1 MKKWVRKK
9 GRVAAGV
16 SISLHAAVYLSLVAG
31 GFFTLLSS
39 YTRQG
44 DVTDVM
50 VYDAGDVGGSGGEN
64 DQSTPSVSRAEKPPL
79 IGEVP
84 QSGGGV
90 ALNAA
95 APEPIDTV
103 NAAPAD
109 DQAIIVVGAAIPAAR
124 PDQMADTSSDNVGE
138 NTLQPV
144 GAALSAARSGT
155 DGTGRNHD
163 NGTGTGRGTHS
174 GSGTG
179 GGHAGGITVP
189 DVLADF
195 LDRIREDL
203 PVKLSE
209 ARNTSQP
216 DTSQPAAVPDETP
229 PEVPPRQ
236 SNTTVITAQEMDS
249 HHDVTVQDALQ
260 RVTGVTVNEMVPG
273 VSSYVKLNGDDR
285 VLILVDGQSLA
296 NAQGSGYGRGSVD
309 LTTLPGVGAID
320 HIEVTKGSGSVRY
333 GSGAVGGVINI
344 VTKKGNRNES
354 SLDAYTGSWGSHG
367 LTLTNE
373 GRAGKTSWLLNGSIR
388 ERQYFGFP
396 NGMPTDSSHADYH
409 DASAFLRI
417 NQELNGHNSL
427 TFETSHDDF
436 HGHSAT
442 FWARGWYRKAGF
454 YKGKY
459 SEEKAITEAEAK
471 RTPKD
476 KLVDRREDYWY
487 PNKNKVVE
495 RLINN
500 YSLTWK
506 FQTDKDTPGFL
517 RYFNDYQRTYW
528 KNHYFTRSQGLEWQ
542 NNWQLGPHQHL
553 TAGAEWTEDMG
564 TNYEAH
570 YIDKKRHN
578 QAFYAEDALTFG
590 KFTVTPGL
598 RWDNSSTYGVHQT
611 PRLAM
616 NYKANKDFN
625 VYTSWGRVFSPPRL
639 NDQFYIT
646 STSHGN
652 ENLQPEEGYTQTL
665 GFQYQAGPKTSLEG
679 SIFHSNLEN
688 VIRWNRT
695 SSYSE
700 AENLNEEDKRG
711 FELTWKQ
718 KVNDKWDYEG
728 GYSYIRTKVDKGA
741 GLTFDTTYNQPNGYH
756 AGIHYHSGKWQAGAD
771 MTAGTGRNDTYYR
784 NNSYVVWNVSASYSP
799 DAATTMYVKV
809 NNLNDEA
816 YDLYHNYPAA
826 GRNWQVGV
834 KKKF

>member
-1 MKKWVRKK
+1 MKPWK
-9 GRVAAGV
+9 GKRGRIAAGASV
-16 SISLHAAVYLSLVAG
+16 SLHAAVYLALAAG
-31 GFFTLLSS
+31 GFFTLFQQ
-39 YTRQG
+39 YTRQAG
-44 DVTDVM
+44 VTEVM
-50 VYDAGDVGGSGGEN
+50 VYNAEDLAGAGGRDAAGTDEDLGGAADPEGRAEASGAMAAGEVASTNPDEMGTAADGMTYGTISQARREGGASTGSG
-64 DQSTPSVSRAEKPPL
+64 TVSRPPAL
-79 IGEVP
+79 AGKP
-84 QSGGGV
+84 QSASQSGRDSGGTVRAAGPGK
-90 ALNAA
+90 NEAA
-95 APEPIDTV
+95 AP
-103 NAAPAD
+103 A
-109 DQAIIVVGAAIPAAR
+109 G
-124 PDQMADTSSDNVGE
+124 
-138 NTLQPV
+138 TLQ
-144 GAALSAARSGT
+144 
-155 DGTGRNHD
+155 
-163 NGTGTGRGTHS
+163 
-174 GSGTG
+174 
-179 GGHAGGITVP
+179 VP
-189 DVLADF
+189 DAVADI
-195 LDRIREDL
+195 LDALRKKI

-209 ARNTSQP
+209 AKI
-216 DTSQPAAVPDETP
+216 
-229 PEVPPRQ
+229 VPPTPTIPPSQ
-236 SNTTVITAQEMDS
+236 SNTTVITAENMEAHQDT
-249 HHDVTVQDALQ
+249 TVQQALQ

-273 VSSYVKLNGDDR
+273 ISSYVKLNGDDR
-285 VLILVDGQSLA
+285 VLILVGQSLA

-309 LTTLPGVGAID
+309 LASLPGIGAID

-344 VTKKGNRNES
+344 VTKKGDRRES
-354 SLDAYTGSWGSHG
+354 SLDAYTGSWGMHG
-367 LTLTNE
+367 YTLTDS
-373 GRAGKTSWLLNGSIR
+373 GRAGATSWLVSGSLEQR
-388 ERQYFGFP
+388 EYYAFP
-396 NGMPTDSSHADYH
+396 HGANTDHSRGDIAKKSLSLRLDQDLTDQTSLTVKAYHQDYH
-409 DASAFLRI
+409 
-417 NQELNGHNSL
+417 GHGS
-427 TFETSHDDF
+427 TYKADP
-436 HGHSAT
+436 A
-442 FWARGWYRKAGF
+442 GWYLTANKPIDRLVND
-454 YKGKY
+454 Y
-459 SEEKAITEAEAK
+459 SVTYHFKK
-471 RTPKD
+471 
-476 KLVDRREDYWY
+476 
-487 PNKNKVVE
+487 
-495 RLINN
+495 
-500 YSLTWK
+500 
-506 FQTDKDTPGFL
+506 QTAQPGFL

-528 KNHYFTRSQGLEWQ
+528 SNHYFTRTQGLEWQ
-542 NNWQLGPHQHL
+542 DNWQLGSHQHV

-598 RWDNSSTYGVHQT
+598 RWDRNSTFGSHQT

-616 NYKANKDFN
+616 NYKANDAFN
-625 VYTSWGRVFSPPRL
+625 VYASWGRVFSPPRL

>member
-1 MKKWVRKK
+1 MKPWK
-9 GRVAAGV
+9 GKRGRIAAGASV
-16 SISLHAAVYLSLVAG
+16 SLHAAVYLALAAG
-31 GFFTLLSS
+31 GFFTLFQQ
-39 YTRQG
+39 YTRQAG
-44 DVTDVM
+44 VTEVM
-50 VYDAGDVGGSGGEN
+50 VYNAEDLAGAGGRDAAGSDEDQGGAADLDSSAGVSGTLTNGEAASPSLDEVGTAADGLTYEVISQASREKAASTGSTGSG
-64 DQSTPSVSRAEKPPL
+64 TVSRPPAL
-79 IGEVP
+79 AGKP
-84 QSGGGV
+84 QSASQSGRDSGGTGR
-90 ALNAA
+90 AAGLGKNEAA
-95 APEPIDTV
+95 AP
-103 NAAPAD
+103 A
-109 DQAIIVVGAAIPAAR
+109 G
-124 PDQMADTSSDNVGE
+124 
-138 NTLQPV
+138 TLQ
-144 GAALSAARSGT
+144 
-155 DGTGRNHD
+155 
-163 NGTGTGRGTHS
+163 
-174 GSGTG
+174 
-179 GGHAGGITVP
+179 VP
-189 DVLADF
+189 DAVADI
-195 LDRIREDL
+195 LDALRKKF

-209 ARNTSQP
+209 AKI
-216 DTSQPAAVPDETP
+216 VPSTTAIP
-229 PEVPPRQ
+229 PSQ
-236 SNTTVITAQEMDS
+236 SNTTVITAENMEAHQDT
-249 HHDVTVQDALQ
+249 TVQQALQ

-273 VSSYVKLNGDDR
+273 ISSYVKLNGDDR
-285 VLILVDGQSLA
+285 VLILADGQSLA

-309 LTTLPGVGAID
+309 LASLPGIGAID

-344 VTKKGNRNES
+344 VTKKGDRRES
-354 SLDAYTGSWGSHG
+354 SLDAYTGSWGMHG
-367 LTLTNE
+367 YTLTDS
-373 GRAGKTSWLLNGSIR
+373 GRAGATSWLVSGSLEQR
-388 ERQYFGFP
+388 EYYAFP
-396 NGMPTDSSHADYH
+396 HGANTDHSRGDIAKKSLSLRLDQDLTDQTSLTVKAYHQDYH
-409 DASAFLRI
+409 
-417 NQELNGHNSL
+417 GHGS
-427 TFETSHDDF
+427 TYKADP
-436 HGHSAT
+436 A
-442 FWARGWYRKAGF
+442 GWYLTANKPIDRLVND
-454 YKGKY
+454 Y
-459 SEEKAITEAEAK
+459 SVTYHFKK
-471 RTPKD
+471 
-476 KLVDRREDYWY
+476 
-487 PNKNKVVE
+487 
-495 RLINN
+495 
-500 YSLTWK
+500 
-506 FQTDKDTPGFL
+506 QTAQPGFL

-528 KNHYFTRSQGLEWQ
+528 SNHYFTRTQGLEWQ
-542 NNWQLGPHQHL
+542 DNWQLGSHQHV

-598 RWDNSSTYGVHQT
+598 RWDRNSTFGSHQT

-665 GFQYQAGPKTSLEG
+665 GFQYQAGPKTVLEG
-679 SIFHSNLEN
+679 SVFHSNLQH
-688 VIRWNRT
+688 VIRWNRAVMPH
-695 SSYSE
+695 E
-700 AENLNEEDKRG
+700 AENLDEEDKRG

>member
-1 MKKWVRKK
+1 MKPWK
-9 GRVAAGV
+9 GKRGRIAAGASV
-16 SISLHAAVYLSLVAG
+16 SLHAAVYLALAAG
-31 GFFTLLSS
+31 GFFTLFQQ
-39 YTRQG
+39 YTRQAG
-44 DVTDVM
+44 VTEVM
-50 VYDAGDVGGSGGEN
+50 VYNAEDLAGAGGRDAAGTDEDLGGAADPEGRAEASGAMAVGEVASTNPDEMGTAADGMTYGTISQARREGGASTGAGTVSRPPALAGKPQSASQSGRDSGG
-64 DQSTPSVSRAEKPPL
+64 TGRAAGPGKNE
-79 IGEVP
+79 
-84 QSGGGV
+84 
-90 ALNAA
+90 AA
-95 APEPIDTV
+95 AP
-103 NAAPAD
+103 A
-109 DQAIIVVGAAIPAAR
+109 G
-124 PDQMADTSSDNVGE
+124 
-138 NTLQPV
+138 TLQ
-144 GAALSAARSGT
+144 
-155 DGTGRNHD
+155 
-163 NGTGTGRGTHS
+163 
-174 GSGTG
+174 
-179 GGHAGGITVP
+179 VP
-189 DVLADF
+189 DAVADI
-195 LDRIREDL
+195 LDALRKKF

-209 ARNTSQP
+209 AKI
-216 DTSQPAAVPDETP
+216 
-229 PEVPPRQ
+229 VPPTPAIPPSQ
-236 SNTTVITAQEMDS
+236 SNTSVITAENMEAHQDT
-249 HHDVTVQDALQ
+249 TVQQALQ

-273 VSSYVKLNGDDR
+273 ISSYVKLNGDDR

-309 LTTLPGVGAID
+309 LASLPGIGAID

-344 VTKKGNRNES
+344 VTKKGDRRES
-354 SLDAYTGSWGSHG
+354 SLDAYTGSWGMHG
-367 LTLTNE
+367 YTLTDS
-373 GRAGKTSWLLNGSIR
+373 GRAGATSWLVSGSLEQR
-388 ERQYFGFP
+388 EYYAFP
-396 NGMPTDSSHADYH
+396 HGANTDHSRGDIAKKSLSLRLDQDLTDQTSLTVKAYHQDYH
-409 DASAFLRI
+409 
-417 NQELNGHNSL
+417 GHGS
-427 TFETSHDDF
+427 TYKADPT
-436 HGHSAT
+436 
-442 FWARGWYRKAGF
+442 GWYLTANKPIDRLVND
-454 YKGKY
+454 Y
-459 SEEKAITEAEAK
+459 SVTYHFKK
-471 RTPKD
+471 
-476 KLVDRREDYWY
+476 
-487 PNKNKVVE
+487 
-495 RLINN
+495 
-500 YSLTWK
+500 
-506 FQTDKDTPGFL
+506 QTAQPGFL

-528 KNHYFTRSQGLEWQ
+528 SNHYFTRTQGLEWQ
-542 NNWQLGPHQHL
+542 DNWQLGSHQHV

-598 RWDNSSTYGVHQT
+598 RWDRNSTFGSHQT

-616 NYKANKDFN
+616 NYKANDAFN
-625 VYTSWGRVFSPPRL
+625 VYASWGRVFSPPRL

-718 KVNDKWDYEG
+718 KVNDKWDYEA
-728 GYSYIRTKVDKGA
+728 GYSYIHTKVDQGKGD
-741 GLTFDTTYNQPNGYH
+741 GLVYDMSYNQPNGYH
-756 AGIHYHSGKWQAGAD
+756 AGVHYHSGKWQAGAD

-799 DAATTMYVKV
+799 DAVTTMYVKV

>member
-1 MKKWVRKK
+1 MKPWK
-9 GRVAAGV
+9 GKRGRIAAGASV
-16 SISLHAAVYLSLVAG
+16 SLHAAVYLALAAG
-31 GFFTLLSS
+31 GFFTLFQQ
-39 YTRQG
+39 YTRQAG
-44 DVTDVM
+44 VTEVM
-50 VYDAGDVGGSGGEN
+50 VYSAEDLAGAGGRDAAGSDEDLGGAADPEGRAEASGAMAAGEVASTNPDEMGTAADGLTYEVISQASWEKAASTGPGTVSRPPALAGKPQSASQSGRDSGG
-64 DQSTPSVSRAEKPPL
+64 TGRAAGLGQNE
-79 IGEVP
+79 
-84 QSGGGV
+84 
-90 ALNAA
+90 AA
-95 APEPIDTV
+95 AP
-103 NAAPAD
+103 A
-109 DQAIIVVGAAIPAAR
+109 G
-124 PDQMADTSSDNVGE
+124 
-138 NTLQPV
+138 TLQ
-144 GAALSAARSGT
+144 
-155 DGTGRNHD
+155 
-163 NGTGTGRGTHS
+163 
-174 GSGTG
+174 
-179 GGHAGGITVP
+179 VP
-189 DVLADF
+189 DAVADI
-195 LDRIREDL
+195 LDALRKKFPI
-203 PVKLSE
+203 KLSE
-209 ARNTSQP
+209 AKI
-216 DTSQPAAVPDETP
+216 
-229 PEVPPRQ
+229 VPPTPAIPPSQ
-236 SNTTVITAQEMDS
+236 SNTTVITAENMEAHQDT
-249 HHDVTVQDALQ
+249 TVQQALQ

-273 VSSYVKLNGDDR
+273 ISSYVKLNGDDR

-309 LTTLPGVGAID
+309 LASLPGIGAID

-344 VTKKGNRNES
+344 VTKKGDRRES
-354 SLDAYTGSWGSHG
+354 SLDAYTGSWGMHG
-367 LTLTNE
+367 YTLTDS
-373 GRAGKTSWLLNGSIR
+373 GRAGATSWLVSGSLEQR
-388 ERQYFGFP
+388 EYYAFP
-396 NGMPTDSSHADYH
+396 HGANTDHSRGDIAKKSLSLRLDQDLTDQTSLTVKAYHQDYH
-409 DASAFLRI
+409 
-417 NQELNGHNSL
+417 GHGS
-427 TFETSHDDF
+427 TYKADP
-436 HGHSAT
+436 A
-442 FWARGWYRKAGF
+442 GWYLTANKPIDRLVND
-454 YKGKY
+454 Y
-459 SEEKAITEAEAK
+459 SVTYHFKK
-471 RTPKD
+471 
-476 KLVDRREDYWY
+476 
-487 PNKNKVVE
+487 
-495 RLINN
+495 
-500 YSLTWK
+500 
-506 FQTDKDTPGFL
+506 QTAQPGFL

-528 KNHYFTRSQGLEWQ
+528 SNHYFTRTQGLEWQ
-542 NNWQLGPHQHL
+542 DNWQLGSHQHV

-598 RWDNSSTYGVHQT
+598 RWDRNSTFGSHQT

>member
-1 MKKWVRKK
+1 MKPWK
-9 GRVAAGV
+9 GKRGRIAAGASV
-16 SISLHAAVYLSLVAG
+16 SLHAAVYLALAAG
-31 GFFTLLSS
+31 GFFTLFQQ
-39 YTRQG
+39 YTRQAG
-44 DVTDVM
+44 VTEVM
-50 VYDAGDVGGSGGEN
+50 VYNAEDLAGAGGRDAAGSDEDQGVAADLDSSAGVSGTLTNGEAASPSLDEVGTAADGLTYEVISQASREKAASTGSG
-64 DQSTPSVSRAEKPPL
+64 TVSRPPAL
-79 IGEVP
+79 AGKP
-84 QSGGGV
+84 QSASQSGRDSGGTGR
-90 ALNAA
+90 AAGPGKNEAA
-95 APEPIDTV
+95 AP
-103 NAAPAD
+103 A
-109 DQAIIVVGAAIPAAR
+109 G
-124 PDQMADTSSDNVGE
+124 
-138 NTLQPV
+138 TLQ
-144 GAALSAARSGT
+144 
-155 DGTGRNHD
+155 
-163 NGTGTGRGTHS
+163 
-174 GSGTG
+174 
-179 GGHAGGITVP
+179 VP
-189 DVLADF
+189 DAVADI
-195 LDRIREDL
+195 LDALRKKIS
-203 PVKLSE
+203 VKLSE
-209 ARNTSQP
+209 TKI
-216 DTSQPAAVPDETP
+216 
-229 PEVPPRQ
+229 VPPTPAIPPSQ
-236 SNTTVITAQEMDS
+236 SNTTVITAENMEAHQDT
-249 HHDVTVQDALQ
+249 TVQQALQ

-273 VSSYVKLNGDDR
+273 ISSYVKLNGDDR

-309 LTTLPGVGAID
+309 LASLPGIGAID
-320 HIEVTKGSGSVRY
+320 HIEVTKSSGSVRY

-344 VTKKGNRNES
+344 VTKKGDRRES
-354 SLDAYTGSWGSHG
+354 SLDAYTGSWGMHG
-367 LTLTNE
+367 YTLTDS
-373 GRAGKTSWLLNGSIR
+373 GRAGATSWIVSGSLEQR
-388 ERQYFGFP
+388 EYYAFP
-396 NGMPTDSSHADYH
+396 HGANTDHSRGDIAKKSLSLRLDQDLTDQTSLTVKVYHQDYH
-409 DASAFLRI
+409 
-417 NQELNGHNSL
+417 GHGS
-427 TFETSHDDF
+427 TYKADP
-436 HGHSAT
+436 A
-442 FWARGWYRKAGF
+442 GWYLTANKPIDRLVND
-454 YKGKY
+454 Y
-459 SEEKAITEAEAK
+459 SVTYHFKK
-471 RTPKD
+471 
-476 KLVDRREDYWY
+476 
-487 PNKNKVVE
+487 
-495 RLINN
+495 
-500 YSLTWK
+500 
-506 FQTDKDTPGFL
+506 QTAQPGFL

-528 KNHYFTRSQGLEWQ
+528 SNHYFTRTQGLEWQ
-542 NNWQLGPHQHL
+542 DNWQLGSHQHV

-578 QAFYAEDALTFG
+578 QAFYAEDAMTFG

-718 KVNDKWDYEG
+718 KVNDKWDYEA
-728 GYSYIRTKVDKGA
+728 GYSYIHTKVDQGKGD
-741 GLTFDTTYNQPNGYH
+741 GLVYDMSYNQPNGYH
-756 AGIHYHSGKWQAGAD
+756 AGVHYHSGKWQAGAD

-799 DAATTMYVKV
+799 DAVTTMYVKV

>member
-1 MKKWVRKK
+1 MKPWK
-9 GRVAAGV
+9 GKRGRIAAGASV
-16 SISLHAAVYLSLVAG
+16 SLHAAVYLALAAG
-31 GFFTLLSS
+31 GFFTLFQQ
-39 YTRQG
+39 YTRQAG
-44 DVTDVM
+44 VTEVM
-50 VYDAGDVGGSGGEN
+50 VYNAEDLAGAGGRDAAGSDEDQGGAADLDSSAGVSGTLTNGEAASPSLDEVGTAADGLTYEVISQASREKAASTGSG
-64 DQSTPSVSRAEKPPL
+64 TVSRPPAL
-79 IGEVP
+79 AGKP
-84 QSGGGV
+84 QSASQSGRDSGGTVRAAGPGK
-90 ALNAA
+90 NEAA
-95 APEPIDTV
+95 AP
-103 NAAPAD
+103 A
-109 DQAIIVVGAAIPAAR
+109 G
-124 PDQMADTSSDNVGE
+124 
-138 NTLQPV
+138 TLQ
-144 GAALSAARSGT
+144 
-155 DGTGRNHD
+155 
-163 NGTGTGRGTHS
+163 
-174 GSGTG
+174 
-179 GGHAGGITVP
+179 VP
-189 DVLADF
+189 DAVADI
-195 LDRIREDL
+195 LDALRKKIS
-203 PVKLSE
+203 VKLSE
-209 ARNTSQP
+209 AKI
-216 DTSQPAAVPDETP
+216 
-229 PEVPPRQ
+229 VPPTPAIPPNQ
-236 SNTTVITAQEMDS
+236 SNTTVITAENMEAHQDT
-249 HHDVTVQDALQ
+249 TVQQALQ

-273 VSSYVKLNGDDR
+273 ISSYVKLNGDDR

-309 LTTLPGVGAID
+309 LASLPGIGAID

-344 VTKKGNRNES
+344 VTKKGDRRES
-354 SLDAYTGSWGSHG
+354 SLDAYTGSWGMHG
-367 LTLTNE
+367 YTLTDS
-373 GRAGKTSWLLNGSIR
+373 GRAGATSWLVSGSLEQR
-388 ERQYFGFP
+388 EYYAFP
-396 NGMPTDSSHADYH
+396 HGANTDHSRGDIAKKSLSLRLDQDLTDQTSLTVKAYHQDYH
-409 DASAFLRI
+409 
-417 NQELNGHNSL
+417 GHGS
-427 TFETSHDDF
+427 TYKADP
-436 HGHSAT
+436 A
-442 FWARGWYRKAGF
+442 GWYLTANKPIDRLVND
-454 YKGKY
+454 Y
-459 SEEKAITEAEAK
+459 SVTYHFKK
-471 RTPKD
+471 
-476 KLVDRREDYWY
+476 
-487 PNKNKVVE
+487 
-495 RLINN
+495 
-500 YSLTWK
+500 
-506 FQTDKDTPGFL
+506 QTAQPGFL

-528 KNHYFTRSQGLEWQ
+528 SNHYFTRTQGLEWQ
-542 NNWQLGPHQHL
+542 DNWQLGSHQHV

-598 RWDNSSTYGVHQT
+598 RWDHSSTYGVHQT

-652 ENLQPEEGYTQTL
+652 ENLQPEEGYTQNL

-718 KVNDKWDYEG
+718 KVNDKWDYEA
-728 GYSYIRTKVDKGA
+728 GYSYIHTKVDQGKGD
-741 GLTFDTTYNQPNGYH
+741 GLVYDMSYNQPNGYH
-756 AGIHYHSGKWQAGAD
+756 AGVHYHSGKWQAGAD

-799 DAATTMYVKV
+799 DAVTTMYVKV

>member
-1 MKKWVRKK
+1 MKPWK
-9 GRVAAGV
+9 GKRGRIAAGASV
-16 SISLHAAVYLSLVAG
+16 SLHAAVYLALAAG
-31 GFFTLLSS
+31 GFFTLFQQ
-39 YTRQG
+39 YTRQAG
-44 DVTDVM
+44 VTEVM
-50 VYDAGDVGGSGGEN
+50 VYNAEDLAGAGGRDAAGTDEDQGGAADLDSSAGVSGTLTNGEAASPGLDEVGTAADGLTYEVISQASREKAASTGSGTISRPPALAGKP
-64 DQSTPSVSRAEKPPL
+64 QSVS
-79 IGEVP
+79 
-84 QSGGGV
+84 QSGRDSGGTGR
-90 ALNAA
+90 AAGPGKNEAA
-95 APEPIDTV
+95 AP
-103 NAAPAD
+103 A
-109 DQAIIVVGAAIPAAR
+109 G
-124 PDQMADTSSDNVGE
+124 
-138 NTLQPV
+138 TLQ
-144 GAALSAARSGT
+144 
-155 DGTGRNHD
+155 
-163 NGTGTGRGTHS
+163 
-174 GSGTG
+174 
-179 GGHAGGITVP
+179 VP
-189 DVLADF
+189 DAVADI
-195 LDRIREDL
+195 LDALRKKF

-209 ARNTSQP
+209 AKI
-216 DTSQPAAVPDETP
+216 
-229 PEVPPRQ
+229 VPPTPAIPPSQ
-236 SNTTVITAQEMDS
+236 SNTTVITAENMEAHQDT
-249 HHDVTVQDALQ
+249 TVQQALQ

-273 VSSYVKLNGDDR
+273 ISSYVKLNGDDR

-309 LTTLPGVGAID
+309 LASLPGIGAID
-320 HIEVTKGSGSVRY
+320 HIEVTKGSGSVCY

-344 VTKKGNRNES
+344 VTKKGDRRES
-354 SLDAYTGSWGSHG
+354 SLDAYTGSWGMHG
-367 LTLTNE
+367 YTLTDS
-373 GRAGKTSWLLNGSIR
+373 GRAGATSWLVSGSLEQR
-388 ERQYFGFP
+388 EYYAFP
-396 NGMPTDSSHADYH
+396 HGANTDHSRGDIAKKSLSLRLDQDLTDQTSLTVKAYHQDYH
-409 DASAFLRI
+409 
-417 NQELNGHNSL
+417 GHGS
-427 TFETSHDDF
+427 TYKADP
-436 HGHSAT
+436 A
-442 FWARGWYRKAGF
+442 GWYLTANK
-454 YKGKY
+454 
-459 SEEKAITEAEAK
+459 
-471 RTPKD
+471 P
-476 KLVDRREDYWY
+476 VDRLVNDYSVTY
-487 PNKNKVVE
+487 HFKK
-495 RLINN
+495 
-500 YSLTWK
+500 
-506 FQTDKDTPGFL
+506 QTAQPGFL

-528 KNHYFTRSQGLEWQ
+528 SNHYFTRTQGLEWQ
-542 NNWQLGPHQHL
+542 DNWQLGSHQHV

-598 RWDNSSTYGVHQT
+598 RWDRNSTFGSHQT

-616 NYKANKDFN
+616 NYKANDAFN
-625 VYTSWGRVFSPPRL
+625 VYASWGRVFSPPRL

-799 DAATTMYVKV
+799 DAATTMYVKI

>member
-1 MKKWVRKK
+1 MKPWK
-9 GRVAAGV
+9 GKRGRIAAGASV
-16 SISLHAAVYLSLVAG
+16 SLHAAVYLALAAG
-31 GFFTLLSS
+31 GFFTLFQQ
-39 YTRQG
+39 YTRQAG
-44 DVTDVM
+44 VTEVM
-50 VYDAGDVGGSGGEN
+50 VYNAEDLAGAGGRDAAGTDEDLGGAADPEGRAEASGAMAAGEVASTNPDEMGTAADGMTYGTISQARREGGASTGSG
-64 DQSTPSVSRAEKPPL
+64 TVSRPPAL
-79 IGEVP
+79 AGKP
-84 QSGGGV
+84 QSASQSGRDSGGTVRAAGPGK
-90 ALNAA
+90 NEAA
-95 APEPIDTV
+95 AP
-103 NAAPAD
+103 A
-109 DQAIIVVGAAIPAAR
+109 G
-124 PDQMADTSSDNVGE
+124 
-138 NTLQPV
+138 TLQ
-144 GAALSAARSGT
+144 
-155 DGTGRNHD
+155 
-163 NGTGTGRGTHS
+163 
-174 GSGTG
+174 
-179 GGHAGGITVP
+179 VP
-189 DVLADF
+189 DAVADI
-195 LDRIREDL
+195 LDALRKKI

-209 ARNTSQP
+209 AKI
-216 DTSQPAAVPDETP
+216 
-229 PEVPPRQ
+229 VPPTPTIPPSQ
-236 SNTTVITAQEMDS
+236 SNTTVITAENMEAHQDT
-249 HHDVTVQDALQ
+249 TVQQALQ

-273 VSSYVKLNGDDR
+273 ISSYVKLNGDDR

-309 LTTLPGVGAID
+309 LASLPGIGAID

-344 VTKKGNRNES
+344 VTKKGDRRES
-354 SLDAYTGSWGSHG
+354 SLDAYTGSWGMHG
-367 LTLTNE
+367 YTLTDS
-373 GRAGKTSWLLNGSIR
+373 GRAGATSWLVSGSLEQR
-388 ERQYFGFP
+388 EYYAFP
-396 NGMPTDSSHADYH
+396 HGANTDHSRGDIAKKSLSLRLDQDLTDQTSLTVKAYHQDYH
-409 DASAFLRI
+409 
-417 NQELNGHNSL
+417 GHGS
-427 TFETSHDDF
+427 TYKADP
-436 HGHSAT
+436 A
-442 FWARGWYRKAGF
+442 GWYLTANKPIDRLVND
-454 YKGKY
+454 Y
-459 SEEKAITEAEAK
+459 SVTYHFKK
-471 RTPKD
+471 
-476 KLVDRREDYWY
+476 
-487 PNKNKVVE
+487 
-495 RLINN
+495 
-500 YSLTWK
+500 
-506 FQTDKDTPGFL
+506 QTAQPGFL

-528 KNHYFTRSQGLEWQ
+528 SNHYFTRTQGLEWQ
-542 NNWQLGPHQHL
+542 DNWQLGSHQHV

-718 KVNDKWDYEG
+718 KVNDKWDYEA
-728 GYSYIRTKVDKGA
+728 GYSYIHTKVDQGKGD
-741 GLTFDTTYNQPNGYH
+741 GLVYDMSYNQPNGYH
-756 AGIHYHSGKWQAGAD
+756 AGVHYHSGKWQAGAD

-799 DAATTMYVKV
+799 DAVTTMYVKV

>member
-1 MKKWVRKK
+1 MKPWK
-9 GRVAAGV
+9 GKRGRIAAGASV
-16 SISLHAAVYLSLVAG
+16 SLHAAVYLALAAG
-31 GFFTLLSS
+31 GFFTLFQQ
-39 YTRQG
+39 YTRQAG
-44 DVTDVM
+44 VTEVM
-50 VYDAGDVGGSGGEN
+50 VYSAEDLAGAGGRDAAGSDEDLGGAADPEGRAEASGAMAAGEVASTNPDEMGTAADGLTYEVISQASWEKAASTGSG
-64 DQSTPSVSRAEKPPL
+64 TVSRPPAL
-79 IGEVP
+79 AGKP
-84 QSGGGV
+84 QSASQSGRDSGGTGR
-90 ALNAA
+90 AAGMGKNEAA
-95 APEPIDTV
+95 AP
-103 NAAPAD
+103 A
-109 DQAIIVVGAAIPAAR
+109 G
-124 PDQMADTSSDNVGE
+124 
-138 NTLQPV
+138 TLQ
-144 GAALSAARSGT
+144 
-155 DGTGRNHD
+155 
-163 NGTGTGRGTHS
+163 
-174 GSGTG
+174 
-179 GGHAGGITVP
+179 VP
-189 DVLADF
+189 DAVADI
-195 LDRIREDL
+195 LDALRKKFPI
-203 PVKLSE
+203 KLSE
-209 ARNTSQP
+209 AKI
-216 DTSQPAAVPDETP
+216 
-229 PEVPPRQ
+229 VPPTPAIPPSQ
-236 SNTTVITAQEMDS
+236 SNTTVITAENMEAHQDT
-249 HHDVTVQDALQ
+249 TVQQALQ

-273 VSSYVKLNGDDR
+273 ISSYVKLNGDDR

-309 LTTLPGVGAID
+309 LASLPGIGAID

-344 VTKKGNRNES
+344 VTKKGDRRES
-354 SLDAYTGSWGSHG
+354 SLDAYTGSWGMHG
-367 LTLTNE
+367 YTLTDS
-373 GRAGKTSWLLNGSIR
+373 GRAGATSWLVSGSLEQR
-388 ERQYFGFP
+388 EYYAFP
-396 NGMPTDSSHADYH
+396 HGANTDHSRGDIAKKSLSLRLDQDLTDQTSLTVKAYHQDYH
-409 DASAFLRI
+409 
-417 NQELNGHNSL
+417 GHGS
-427 TFETSHDDF
+427 TYKADP
-436 HGHSAT
+436 A
-442 FWARGWYRKAGF
+442 GWYLTANKPIDRLVND
-454 YKGKY
+454 Y
-459 SEEKAITEAEAK
+459 SVTYHFKK
-471 RTPKD
+471 
-476 KLVDRREDYWY
+476 
-487 PNKNKVVE
+487 
-495 RLINN
+495 
-500 YSLTWK
+500 
-506 FQTDKDTPGFL
+506 QTAQPGFL

-528 KNHYFTRSQGLEWQ
+528 SNHYFTRTQGLEWQ
-542 NNWQLGPHQHL
+542 DNWQLGSHQHV

-598 RWDNSSTYGVHQT
+598 RWDRNSTFGSHQT

>member
-1 MKKWVRKK
+1 MKPWK
-9 GRVAAGV
+9 GKRGRIAAGASV
-16 SISLHAAVYLSLVAG
+16 SLHAAVYLALAAG
-31 GFFTLLSS
+31 GFFTLFQQ
-39 YTRQG
+39 YTRQAG
-44 DVTDVM
+44 VTEVM
-50 VYDAGDVGGSGGEN
+50 VYSAEDLAGAGGRDAAGSDEDLGGAADPEGRAEASGAMAAGEVASTNPDEMGTAADGLTYEVISQASWEKAASTGSG
-64 DQSTPSVSRAEKPPL
+64 TVSRPPAL
-79 IGEVP
+79 AGKP
-84 QSGGGV
+84 QSASQSGRDSGGTVRAAGMGK
-90 ALNAA
+90 NEAA
-95 APEPIDTV
+95 AP
-103 NAAPAD
+103 A
-109 DQAIIVVGAAIPAAR
+109 G
-124 PDQMADTSSDNVGE
+124 
-138 NTLQPV
+138 TLQ
-144 GAALSAARSGT
+144 
-155 DGTGRNHD
+155 
-163 NGTGTGRGTHS
+163 
-174 GSGTG
+174 
-179 GGHAGGITVP
+179 VP
-189 DVLADF
+189 DAVADI
-195 LDRIREDL
+195 LDALRKKFPI
-203 PVKLSE
+203 KLSE
-209 ARNTSQP
+209 AKI
-216 DTSQPAAVPDETP
+216 
-229 PEVPPRQ
+229 VPPTPAIPPSQ
-236 SNTTVITAQEMDS
+236 SNTTVITAENMEAHQDT
-249 HHDVTVQDALQ
+249 TVQQALQ

-273 VSSYVKLNGDDR
+273 ISSYVKLNGDDR

-309 LTTLPGVGAID
+309 LASLPGIGAID

-344 VTKKGNRNES
+344 VTKKGDRRES
-354 SLDAYTGSWGSHG
+354 SLDAYTGSWGMHG
-367 LTLTNE
+367 YTLTDS
-373 GRAGKTSWLLNGSIR
+373 GRAGATSWLVSGSLEQR
-388 ERQYFGFP
+388 EYYAFP
-396 NGMPTDSSHADYH
+396 HGANTDHSRGDIAKKSLSLRLDQDLTDQTSLTVKAYHQDYH
-409 DASAFLRI
+409 
-417 NQELNGHNSL
+417 GHGS
-427 TFETSHDDF
+427 TYKADP
-436 HGHSAT
+436 A
-442 FWARGWYRKAGF
+442 GWYLTANKPIDRLVND
-454 YKGKY
+454 Y
-459 SEEKAITEAEAK
+459 SVTYHFKK
-471 RTPKD
+471 
-476 KLVDRREDYWY
+476 
-487 PNKNKVVE
+487 
-495 RLINN
+495 
-500 YSLTWK
+500 
-506 FQTDKDTPGFL
+506 QTAQPGFL

-528 KNHYFTRSQGLEWQ
+528 SNHYFTRTQGLEWQ
-542 NNWQLGPHQHL
+542 DNWQLGSHQHV

-598 RWDNSSTYGVHQT
+598 RWDRNSTFGSHQT